1 MAGTSKQ
8 TRNFES
14 ALFFSSI
21 AAFIYIYICRQIS
34 TGLLFFGTLRQLLF
48 ELRND
53 CAFHHVTLEA
63 VRITRSFASLV
74 ILFFNPD
81 RYNGGRHPKLPNFRH
96 HMQICQRRYWFF
108 LSKYN
113 QYVRNDRACFL
124 VSASF
129 NTTNH
134 FRQQRR

>member
-1 MAGTSKQ
+1 MAGAAGHRNRLETSKV
-8 TRNFES
+8 RR
-14 ALFFSSI
+14 LFFSSI
-21 AAFIYIYICRQIS
+21 AAYICRQIS
-34 TGLLFFGTLRQLLF
+34 TGLLYFGTLRQLLF
-48 ELRND
+48 EIRND
-53 CAFHHVTLEA
+53 CAFHHVALEA

-129 NTTNH
+129 NTTNY